1 MSAPAPKRKRGK
13 GESSTT
19 EVVETEEERA
29 KKKKAFEE
37 KYESPMFV
45 MTHAMAKMAQE
56 YADKMIADKKQ
67 QKADYFAARDAK
79 LKELGLD
86 KCDEYFVQK
95 IAEVKQI
102 DGLMEQETVEK
113 AEEMLELIPK
123 ASKAGASEVAT
134 ESLLPKVTQ
143 TSDLP
148 SIIPTPLPTSNDSD
162 HDEIPL
168 GQRMKLLPKPSPQP
182 QQTTKQLPLQV
193 EQSSAAVEGS
203 EDPEDPLTPDLP

>member
-1 MSAPAPKRKRGK
+1 MDSHTSLQKLAFSWDA
-13 GESSTT
+13 EA
-19 EVVETEEERA
+19 EEERA

-37 KYESPMFV
+37 KYESPMFI
-45 MTHAMAKMAQE
+45 MTPAMAKLAQE

-95 IAEVKQI
+95 IAEEILWKRPRRYCA
-102 DGLMEQETVEK
+102 GLMEQETVEK
-113 AEEMLELIPK
+113 AEEILELIPE
-123 ASKAGASEVAT
+123 ASEAAP

-148 SIIPTPLPTSNDSD
+148 SIIPTPLSPSNESD
-162 HDEIPL
+162 HDDIPL
-168 GQRMKLLPKPSPQP
+168 GQRMKKLPKPSQ
-182 QQTTKQLPLQV
+182 
-193 EQSSAAVEGS
+193 
-203 EDPEDPLTPDLP
+203 